1 MTVAT
6 EKKTASSTLGLT
18 RRLSAAGVDPFES
31 VPWSFR
37 DAEITGGDG
46 KAVFSQADV
55 EAPAFWSDTAVNIVA
70 SKYFHGQ
77 QGTPARETSV
87 RQLVG
92 RVVDTIVRWGTEQ
105 GHLSDSKEASVLHD
119 ELVLLLLYQRVSF
132 NSPVWF
138 NLGAPGAR
146 QQVSACF
153 INSVEDT
160 MESILELA
168 KTEGMLFKYG
178 SGSGSNLSKLRGTDE
193 PLHSGG
199 SASGPVSFM
208 RGLDAFAGVIKSGG
222 TTRRAAKM
230 VLLDADHPDILDFVN
245 CKVAEEKKAHAL
257 IAAGYDGSFT
267 GEAYRSVFFQN
278 SNNSVRVTDGFMR
291 AVEADGDWSTYSRT
305 DPEKIADTYKA
316 RGLMRA
322 IAEAAWA
329 CGDPGLQYDT
339 IINSWHT
346 SPNSGRINA
355 SNPCS
360 EFLYLDDTAC
370 NLASIN
376 LMEFVDEAGEF
387 QIEDFKDAVRIF
399 ITAMEILV
407 GGAEYP
413 TEKIGRNSADYRPL
427 GLGYANLGA
436 LLMSWGLAY
445 DSDQGRAVAA
455 AITALMTGEAYAQSA
470 RLAAKVGPFAGFA
483 KNRDPMLEV
492 ITKHSDAAHLLPE
505 GGELV
510 RAAAEAWDEAQALGA
525 RHGYRNAQM
534 TVLAPTGTIAF
545 MMDCDTTGVEP
556 DIALV
561 KFKKLVGGGLLKIV
575 NGTVPK
581 ALERLGYGPDEI
593 GQIVAHIDE
602 HDTIEGAAD
611 LKPEHMAVFDC
622 SFKPA
627 NGKRSIAWQGHVR
640 MVAAVQPFLS
650 GAVSKTVN
658 LPNSATVEDI
668 EEAYTEA
675 WKLGVKAIAVYRD
688 GCKLSQPVATS
699 REQATFDGR
708 ATESDEPVQMAV
720 PIRRRLPVERSAIT
734 HKFDIQGHEGYLTV
748 GLYDDGSPGELFVRM
763 AKEGSTLSGIMDSW
777 ATVVS
782 VAIQYGV
789 PLSSLCAKFSNS
801 RFEPSGWTG
810 YKAIPMAKSIVDYIA
825 KWMALKFLT
834 AEEAELLGVHI
845 EKGIEE
851 DQELAIASVAG
862 RQQSVSGPA
871 IVSAAPASTSLSTGR
886 NGHVGAKN
894 GHTAIQLSALV
905 DAPLCGTC
913 GVALVPSGACFL
925 CPSCGQST
933 GCS

>member
-1 MTVAT
+1 MTVTT
-6 EKKTASSTLGLT
+6 EKKAASPTLGLT
-18 RRLSAAGVDPFES
+18 RRLSAAGVDPFKS
-31 VPWSFR
+31 VPWNR
-37 DAEITGGDG
+37 RLAEITGGDG
-46 KAVFSQADV
+46 KAVFSQAAV
-55 EAPAFWSDTAVNIVA
+55 EAPEFWSDTAVNIVA

-87 RQLVG
+87 RQLVS
-92 RVVDTIVRWGTEQ
+92 RVVDTIVRWGIEQ
-105 GHLSDSKEASVLHD
+105 GHLSDPEEASILHD

-230 VLLDADHPDILDFVN
+230 VLLDVDHPDILDFIN

-257 IAAGYDGSFT
+257 IEAGYDGSFT

-278 SNNSVRVTDGFMR
+278 SNNSVRVTDAFMQ
-291 AVEADGDWSTYSRT
+291 AVEADGDWLTYSRT
-305 DPEKIADTYKA
+305 DPEKVAGTYKA
-316 RGLMRA
+316 RDLMRA

-329 CGDPGLQYDT
+329 CGDPGVQYDT
-339 IINSWHT
+339 TINAWHT

-360 EFLYLDDTAC
+360 EFVYLDDTAC

-376 LMEFVDEAGEF
+376 LMKFVDEAGEF
-387 QIEDFKDAVRIF
+387 QVEDFKAAVRIF
-399 ITAMEILV
+399 ITAMEIMV

-413 TEKIGRNSADYRPL
+413 TEKIARNSVEYRPL

-445 DSDQGRAVAA
+445 DSDQGRAAA
-455 AITALMTGEAYAQSA
+455 ASITALMTGEAYAQSA
-470 RLAAKVGPFAGFA
+470 RLAAKVGPFAGFEQ
-483 KNRDPMLEV
+483 NREPMLQV
-492 ITKHSDAAHLLPE
+492 IQKHSEAAHLLP
-505 GGELV
+505 GRGELV
-510 RAAAEAWDEAQALGA
+510 WAAAEAWDEAQELGA
-525 RHGYRNAQM
+525 QHGYRNAQVS
-534 TVLAPTGTIAF
+534 VLAPTGTISF

-575 NGTVPK
+575 NGTVPA
-581 ALERLGYGPDEI
+581 ALERLGYEPEAI
-593 GQIVAHIDE
+593 SRIVAHIDE

-611 LKPEHMAVFDC
+611 LKPEHLSVFDC

-627 NGKRSIAWQGHVR
+627 NGERSIEWQGHVK
-640 MVAAVQPFLS
+640 MIAAVQPFLS

-668 EEAYTEA
+668 EEAYTKA

-699 REQATFDGR
+699 REQATFDGQ
-708 ATESDEPVQMAV
+708 AHESDEPVHLAV

-789 PLSSLCAKFSNS
+789 PLSSLCAKFANS

-845 EKGIEE
+845 EKGVEE
-851 DQELAIASVAG
+851 DSEPGMAGVAA
-862 RQQSVSGPA
+862 RQQGPNDLA
-871 IVSAAPASTSLSTGR
+871 LGSAALVATTPSLNG
-886 NGHVGAKN
+886 NGHVTIPARP
-894 GHTAIQLSALV
+894 LS
-905 DAPLCGTC
+905 DAPCCSQCGSIA
-913 GVALVPSGACFL
+913 VRPSGACL
-925 CPSCGQST
+925 VCADCGASS